1 MMNEAEW
8 LEERRKGIGA
18 SDIAAVMGV
27 SRWKTPYQVY
37 LEKRKEANDFLGN
50 KIMDWGKRMEGPIR
64 QWYSDTTGRT
74 VIIPQKEDGTP
85 KILYHAKYPFLLAS
99 LDGYTEDERVV
110 EIKTSYSSDGWGEP
124 GSSKIPDEYMLQV
137 QHQMLV
143 TGYHVADVPVSIHGG
158 PPELYIVY
166 EDKEMQDM
174 ILKAAIEFWGRVE
187 SGTPPDVTTYG
198 DAVARYGQSNAEG
211 IIFASAE
218 QLEYIKQLKDIKAQH
233 NALDKQEEDLKMRL
247 IVALGEQADTMV
259 DLNEEVLLTYRLSKP
274 RTSFNSK
281 AFKKAHP
288 DLYEQFSSEGEA
300 QRRFLLKGE

>member
-99 LDGYTEDERVV
+99 LDGYTEAAETRKSLLDLEAERKKNPIKCEVCSAKAGHDVFFEGLSWYHCPKCGRHGFPSIKGEDECTDCANRR
-110 EIKTSYSSDGWGEP
+110 
-124 GSSKIPDEYMLQV
+124 
-137 QHQMLV
+137 
-143 TGYHVADVPVSIHGG
+143 
-158 PPELYIVY
+158 
-166 EDKEMQDM
+166 ED
-174 ILKAAIEFWGRVE
+174 AAE
-187 SGTPPDVTTYG
+187 
-198 DAVARYGQSNAEG
+198 
-211 IIFASAE
+211 
-218 QLEYIKQLKDIKAQH
+218 
-233 NALDKQEEDLKMRL
+233 
-247 IVALGEQADTMV
+247 ALG
-259 DLNEEVLLTYRLSKP
+259 LGFY
-274 RTSFNSK
+274 
-281 AFKKAHP
+281 
-288 DLYEQFSSEGEA
+288 
-300 QRRFLLKGE
+300 